1 MSNEETYQRFKE
13 IEYLK
18 TRFEKDLLSSL
29 SEEII
34 NLRWEEVNS
43 PDHPRDGNLI
53 EAYVGQDQGFRVA
66 IDKVLTRLNLRLG

>member
-34 NLRWEEVNS
+34 NLRWEEVSS
-43 PDHPRDGNLI
+43 PDHPRDANLV
-53 EAYVGQDQGFRVA
+53 EAYVAQDQGFRVA